1 MARIKLN
8 FFGDFCVKRLN
19 NLSFSDSLMTLLS
32 NADMNIVNLE
42 SPINLH
48 SYTPCKKSGPHHYQD
63 SKVPDFLES
72 HHFNFISLANNHAMD
87 YGEDA
92 LRDTIHAFHSAKTIG
107 AGSFE
112 DAYKIVVNNINGIRI
127 GLIAISQFEFGII
140 DNKNTKNTGVA
151 WLCHPIVDEIISE
164 AHKRCDYLFVLPHAG
179 LERFEYPL
187 PEIRL
192 LYRHFIS
199 MGADGVIGS
208 HPHIAQCWELF
219 DNRPIIYSLGNFC
232 FDTSKPSDSWYQS
245 LLACITIDDNGL
257 QFNIEKLYFDRE
269 KRIVSLFQ
277 DSSFEN
283 RLIEMN
289 DTFRDERKYISIVN
303 EKCLSLENYYND
315 IFEMSGLY
323 RLNNKKLMKL
333 LIRSITNI
341 YSAKKKKSA
350 DDTHFINNIRCETH
364 RWILS
369 RIYELKNQ
377 I

>member
-1 MARIKLN
+1 MGIIKLN
-8 FFGDFCVKRLN
+8 FFGDFCVKQLN

-48 SYTPCKKSGPHHYQD
+48 SYSPSKKSGPHHYQD
-63 SKVPDFLES
+63 SKVPAFLES

-92 LRDTIHAFHSAKTIG
+92 LYDTIQSFHSAKTIG

-127 GLIAISQFEFGII
+127 GFIAISQFEFGII
-140 DNKNTKNTGVA
+140 DNINTRNTGVA
-151 WLCHPIVDEIISE
+151 WLCHPIVDEIIRE
-164 AHKRCDYLFVLPHAG
+164 AHKTCDYLFVLPHAG

-199 MGADGVIGS
+199 MGADGVIGG

-219 DNRPIIYSLGNFC
+219 NNRPIIYSLGNFC
-232 FDTSKPSDSWYQS
+232 FDTPKSSDSWYKS
-245 LLACITIDDNGL
+245 LIASITIDDNGL
-257 QFNIEKLYFDRE
+257 KLDVKKSNFDRE
-269 KRIVSLFQ
+269 KRIVSLIQ
-277 DSSFEN
+277 DSNFEN
-283 RLIEMN
+283 RLTEMN
-289 DTFRDERKYISIVN
+289 DTFKDEGKYLTIVN

-323 RLNNKKLMKL
+323 RLNKKKLMRL
-333 LIRSITNI
+333 FVRNI
-341 YSAKKKKSA
+341 IDTFSTKRKNSE

-369 RIYELKNQ
+369 RIYELKNHF
-377 I
+377 